1 VEANKPIP
9 KLALRR
15 RVLLLL
21 EVFTFYLFFAYA
33 PASVSQLGQQFV
45 QASAEQEEKNELE
58 ERLKTIEELLDIEPI
73 ESDEIGE
80 EQ

>member
-1 VEANKPIP
+1 
-9 KLALRR
+9 
-15 RVLLLL
+15 VLLLL

-45 QASAEQEEKNELE
+45 QSGVEQEEQRILE

-73 ESDEIGE
+73 ESDEIDDE
-80 EQ
+80 